1 MVGSGEELLLGGM
14 NVGAH
19 LIRKICIVGAGN
31 MGHQIA
37 LSAALAGFEVKCTD
51 VNEEV
56 LKKAEQFVTTYLQE
70 RVAKGKLKQ
79 DQVDAARAN
88 LSFTKDL
95 SKAAG
100 EADLVIEAIIER
112 LEIKRKLFAELDS
125 LCPPHTILA
134 TNSSYIVSSKIADV
148 TDRPEK
154 VCNLHFFN
162 PALVMKLV
170 EVVKGPHTSEETAQ
184 TLMDFCVSLGKTPVL
199 LKQEI
204 YGFLVNRMLAAIKN
218 ESIYLLDMGIA
229 GHEEIDT
236 AVTLALGHPMG
247 PFRLM
252 DLTGIDLTYIIGLE
266 RFQETG
272 DPIYRPSPTIAEK
285 FVKKEWGRKTGK
297 GFYEYPNG

>member
-1 MVGSGEELLLGGM
+1 M
-14 NVGAH
+14 GAH
-19 LIRKICIVGAGN
+19 EIRKICIVGAGN

-37 LSAALAGFEVKCTD
+37 LSGALAGFQVKCTD

-56 LKKAEQFVTTYLQE
+56 LQKAEQFVTTYLPQ
-70 RVAKGKLKQ
+70 RVSKGKLTQ
-79 DQVDAARAN
+79 AQADVARAN
-88 LSFTKDL
+88 LTFTNHL
-95 SKAAG
+95 SEAASD
-100 EADLVIEAIIER
+100 ADLVIEAIIER
-112 LEIKRKLFAELDS
+112 LDIKRKLFAELDR
-125 LCPPHTILA
+125 LCPSHTILT
-134 TNSSYIVSSKIADV
+134 TNSSYIVSSKIVDV
-148 TDRPEK
+148 TNRPEK

-184 TLMDFCVSLGKTPVL
+184 TLMDVCVGMGKTPVL

-252 DLTGIDLTYIIGLE
+252 DLTGIDLTYIVGME

-272 DPIYRPSPTIAEK
+272 DPIYRPSPTISEK
-285 FVKKEWGRKTGK
+285 FAKKEYGRKTGK
-297 GFYEYPNG
+297 GFYEYPEK